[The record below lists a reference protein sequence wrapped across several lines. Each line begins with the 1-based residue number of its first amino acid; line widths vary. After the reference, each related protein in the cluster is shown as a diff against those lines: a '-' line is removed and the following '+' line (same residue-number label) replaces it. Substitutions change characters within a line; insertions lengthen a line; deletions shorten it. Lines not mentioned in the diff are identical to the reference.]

1 MFSAREFPLVATTMQ
16 GLEEVLADELRALG
30 ARKIKIGRRAVEFVA
45 NNEVLYRAN
54 LCCRLAMKILFPLH
68 AFEANSEQELYQG
81 VYDFDWKQVLN
92 PDLTFAMDKVV
103 HGNIFTHSQFAALK
117 TKDAIVDN
125 LRKEFGRRPSV
136 DLKNP
141 DIPIHLR
148 ISGNKVELAL
158 NSSGMALFKRGYRV
172 SRGVAPINEVLAAG
186 MIRLSGWDEKTPFKD
201 PMCGSGTIALEAAM
215 IASNTFPGILRK
227 DYGFQ
232 NWPNYDRQLL
242 TELMLELPD
251 LKRPMSAPITCCDR
265 DPKVLNAAKDNIR
278 AAGFSRYDIESR
290 TEDFFKSRER
300 QSVFM
305 ITNPPYG
312 ERIQVGEIEK
322 LYEKLGSHLKRYYA
336 GSEVWVISS
345 SKEGMKSIGLH
356 AGQKHTLF
364 NGALECKFRQYSL
377 YDGSKK
383 ASKRGR
389 PPSKLLDTD

>member
-1 MFSAREFPLVATTMQ
+1 MFDSREFPLVATTVQ
-16 GLEEVLADELRALG
+16 GLEEVLADELRSFG
-30 ARKIKIGRRAVEFVA
+30 ARNIKLGRRAVTFIA

-54 LCCRLAMKILFPLH
+54 LCCRVAMKILFPLH
-68 AFEANSEQELYQG
+68 SFEANNEKELYQG

-103 HGNIFTHSQFAALK
+103 FGKIFTHSQFAALK

-141 DIPIHLR
+141 DVPIHLR

-172 SRGVAPINEVLAAG
+172 ARGIAPINEVLAAG
-186 MIRLSGWDEKTPFKD
+186 LVKLSGWDEKVPFKD
-201 PMCGSGTIALEAAM
+201 PMCGSGTIAIEAAM
-215 IASNTFPGILRK
+215 IATKTYPGTLRK
-227 DYGFQ
+227 DYGFI

-251 LKRPMSAPITCCDR
+251 LKKPMAGKVICCDR
-265 DPKVLNAAKDNIR
+265 DFKVLHAAKDNIR
-278 AAGFSRYDIESR
+278 AAGFNQYDIEVR
-290 TEDFFKSRER
+290 EEDFFRSKVREPH
-300 QSVFM
+300 FL

-312 ERIQVGEIEK
+312 ERIQVGEIQK
-322 LYEKLGSHLKRYYA
+322 LYEKIGSKLKRDYA
-336 GSEVWVISS
+336 GSEAWIITS
-345 SKEGMKSIGLH
+345 SKEGTKSIGLH
-356 AGQKHTLF
+356 AGKKHTLY
-364 NGALECKFRQYSL
+364 NGALECKFQQFSL

-383 ASKRGR
+383 ASKNRK
-389 PPSKLLDTD
+389 PPPYADRL